1 MKEDLYLKQL
11 ELEEHMSDAG
21 LERYQRQALRE
32 REHKR
37 GYNTGSG
44 KMLLDAVLDPAS
56 TALTEWLEKAALPQ
70 RGRKHVSV
78 DLLNKLRPEL
88 AVFIASRILIDAI
101 MTQERMLNVLDR
113 IGQQVEDEVKYADF
127 VQNGRLKDGSEV
139 GPYWKSVHEDIK
151 SKKLQDYDLVK
162 RQLDVALDLHD
173 IQWTPWSQ
181 RERLRV
187 GEKLVDIIS
196 SSTDL
201 VQILTIRR
209 GRKSSI
215 VVHPGPG
222 IKELIDD
229 YDVRMGLLAPVYL
242 PCIIKPKP
250 WEKPFG
256 GGYHGQRIRRLTL
269 VKTRSRPYL
278 DDLGAVDMPVV
289 YQSINTLQDT
299 PWAVNP
305 AVLEVVQDLREQG
318 FGCAGLPDR
327 EDLEIPPY
335 PDKSHPDFERVEKEW
350 RQAAREIHEFN
361 AINMSKRLGTE
372 RIVHVAEQFAEYD
385 QFWFP
390 YQLDFR
396 GRVYPVASDL
406 QPQGCD
412 LSRGLLQFGTAKAV
426 DTPEQAR
433 WLAIHG
439 ANCFGVDKVSMEERV
454 DWVDEHEEQIL
465 AVATDPLDCRWW
477 EEADK
482 PFQFLAWC
490 FDWAGLLSDGY
501 GYESA
506 LPVQMD
512 GTCNGLQIFSL
523 LLRDEVGGAGV
534 NLVPTD
540 KPQDIYQ
547 RVADETTSEL
557 RRILETS
564 PASEEGEWS
573 ERWLQFGVDRK
584 LCKRPV
590 MTLPYGV
597 TRFSVRSFVYDIV
610 REKCGGNVTE
620 TVFGDKPA
628 TREACNWMGDKI
640 WEAIGKVVIAARG
653 AMDWLQDMARLAN
666 EHGKH
671 ITWWTPSGLPVV
683 QSYRKH
689 RSKRIDLHIGES
701 MHRARLSEETSS
713 LDKQRQANGIAPNY
727 VHSLDGA
734 ALALTICKA
743 KDYGVTSFSM
753 VHDSYGTH
761 AADSPVLADS
771 LREVFVD
778 MFDGTDLLSDLE
790 KSIRSSVPGTHLD
803 VPSRPDF
810 GSLVVAD
817 VLDSEYFFA

>member
-1 MKEDLYLKQL
+1 MNQEDLYLKQL
-11 ELEEHMSDAG
+11 ELEEHMSNAG
-21 LERYQRQALRE
+21 LERYQRQAQRE
-32 REHKR
+32 REHQR
-37 GYNTGSG
+37 GYTTKSG
-44 KMLLDAVLDPAS
+44 QMLLDAVLEPATQYLKDWIKRES
-56 TALTEWLEKAALPQ
+56 LP
-70 RGRKHVSV
+70 RKGRKHLSIPF
-78 DLLNKLRPEL
+78 LQQLKPEL
-88 AVFIASRILIDAI
+88 SVFIAARLLIDSI
-101 MTQERMLNVLDR
+101 MTQDRLVTVCDR
-113 IGQQVEDEVKYADF
+113 IGSQVEDEVKYAHF
-127 VQNGRLKDGSEV
+127 LEHGKLKDGSEV
-139 GPYWKSVHEDIK
+139 GPYWQRVHEDIK
-151 SKKLQDYDLVK
+151 SKKLQDYDLVR
-162 RQLDVALDLHD
+162 RQLDVALDIHD
-173 IQWTPWSQ
+173 LTWEPWSE

-187 GEKLVDIIS
+187 GEKLVDVIAN
-196 SSTDL
+196 STDL
-201 VQILTIRR
+201 VQVLTLRN
-209 GRKSSI
+209 GRKSSV

-222 IKELIDD
+222 ISDLIDE
-229 YDVRMGLLAPVYL
+229 YDIRMGLLAPVYL
-242 PCIIKPKP
+242 PCIIKPRA
-250 WEKPFG
+250 WTKPFG
-256 GGYHGQRIRRLTL
+256 GGYHGQRIRRLAL
-269 VKTRSRPYL
+269 VKTRSRSYL
-278 DDLGAVDMPVV
+278 DDLGAVEMPQV
-289 YQSINTLQDT
+289 YESINALQDT
-299 PWAVNP
+299 GWAVNP
-305 AVLEVVQDLREQG
+305 AVLEVVQALRSQG

-335 PDKSHPDFERVEKEW
+335 PDKTLPDFERVEKEW

-412 LSRGLLQFGTAKAV
+412 LSRGLLQFGTAKAI

-454 DWVDEHEEQIL
+454 DWVDENEEKIL
-465 AVATDPLDCRWW
+465 AVATDPLEHRWW
-477 EEADK
+477 EDADK

-540 KPQDIYQ
+540 EPQDIYQ

-564 PASEEGEWS
+564 PASEEGVWA
-573 ERWLQFGVDRK
+573 ERWLQSGVDRK

-610 REKCGGNVTE
+610 KERHGGSKE
-620 TVFGDKPA
+620 TIFGPQQE
-628 TREACNWMGDKI
+628 TRAACNWMGDQI
-640 WEAIGKVVIAARG
+640 WAAIGKVVIAARG
-653 AMDWLQDMARLAN
+653 AMDWLQDLAKLAN
-666 EHGKH
+666 EHTKP

-689 RSKRIDLHIGES
+689 RSKVLKLHIGER
-701 MHRARLSEETSS
+701 MLQANISEETST

-734 ALALTICKA
+734 ALALTICKSQE
-743 KDYGVTSFSM
+743 YGVSSFSM

-761 AADSPVLADS
+761 AADSPVLADT
-771 LREVFVD
+771 LREVFVE
-778 MFDGTDLLSDLE
+778 MFEGKDLLEDLE
-790 KSIRSSVPGTHLD
+790 ESVRSSVPGVVLD
-803 VPSRPDF
+803 VPARPPF
-810 GSLVVAD
+810 GELVVSE
-817 VLDSEYFFA
+817 VLESEYFFA

>member
-1 MKEDLYLKQL
+1 MNPNDLYLKQL
-11 ELEEHMSDAG
+11 ELEEHMSSAG
-21 LERYQRQALRE
+21 LQRYQRQAQRE
-32 REHKR
+32 REHHR
-37 GYNTGSG
+37 GYTTKSG
-44 KMLLDAVLDPAS
+44 KMLLDAVLDPA
-56 TALTEWLEKAALPQ
+56 TQYLTDWLKREAKP
-70 RGRKHVSV
+70 RKGRKHVS
-78 DLLNKLRPEL
+78 LGFLNQLEPDL
-88 AVFIASRILIDAI
+88 AVFIAARLLIDAV
-101 MTQERMLNVLDR
+101 MTQDRLVTVCER
-113 IGQQVEDEVKYADF
+113 IGSQVEDQIKYAHF
-127 VQNGRLKDGSEV
+127 LANGRLKDGSEV

-151 SKKLQDYDLVK
+151 GKKLRDYDLVK
-162 RQLDVALDLHD
+162 RQLDVALDIHD
-173 IQWTPWSQ
+173 LTWEAWSE

-187 GEKLVDIIS
+187 GEKLVDVIA

-201 VQILTIRR
+201 VQVLTLRN
-209 GRKSSI
+209 GRKSS
-215 VVHPGPG
+215 VAVHPGPG
-222 IKELIDD
+222 ISELIDE
-229 YDVRMGLLAPVYL
+229 YDIRMGLLAPVYL

-250 WEKPFG
+250 WTKPFG

-269 VKTRSRPYL
+269 VKTRSRSYL
-278 DDLGAVDMPVV
+278 DDLGAVDMPKV

-305 AVLEVVQDLREQG
+305 VVLEVVQDLRERG
-318 FGCAGLPDR
+318 FGTAGLPDR

-335 PDKSHPDFERVEKEW
+335 PDKSHPDFERAEKEW
-350 RQAAREIHEFN
+350 RRDAREIHEFN
-361 AINMSKRLGTE
+361 AINLSKRLGIE
-372 RIVHVAEQFAEYD
+372 RIVYVAEQFAEYD
-385 QFWFP
+385 QFYFP

-412 LSRGLLQFGTAKAV
+412 LSRGLLQFGTAKAI

-439 ANCFGVDKVSMEERV
+439 ANCYGVDKVSMEERV

-465 AVATDPLDCRWW
+465 AVATDPLECRWW
-477 EEADK
+477 EDADK

-501 GYESA
+501 GYQSG

-523 LLRDEVGGAGV
+523 LLRDEVGGVGV
-534 NLVPTD
+534 NLVPTEQ
-540 KPQDIYQ
+540 PQDIYQ
-547 RVADETTSEL
+547 QVADQTLDQL
-557 RRILETS
+557 RRILRDT
-564 PASEEGEWS
+564 PASDEGEWA
-573 ERWLQFGVDRK
+573 EKWMQLGVDRK

-597 TRFSVRSFVYDIV
+597 TRFSVRSFVFDV
-610 REKCGGNVTE
+610 VKERHGGSKE
-620 TVFGDKPA
+620 TVFGTHA
-628 TREACNWMGDKI
+628 ETREACNWMGDQI

-653 AMDWLQDMARLAN
+653 AMDWLQELAKAAN
-666 EHGKH
+666 EHTKPL
-671 ITWWTPSGLPVV
+671 TWWTPSGLPVT

-701 MHRARLSEETSS
+701 MHRAHVSEETST

-761 AADSPVLADS
+761 AADSPVLADT
-771 LREVFVD
+771 LREVFVQ

-790 KSIRSSVPGTHLD
+790 DSIRKSVPGKQLD
-803 VPSRPDF
+803 IPARPSF
-810 GSLVVAD
+810 GNLVVRE